1 MGAAPVAA
9 GRMAAVADPVI
20 ARVGALVRQRPGALS
35 LAQGMVAWGP
45 PPGVRQAV
53 VAALEAADHRL
64 DRYGPVQGEEPL
76 LEAVRRELADVRG
89 LDLGD
94 SDLLVTAGSNMA
106 FSAIAQV
113 LCDPGDEVLLPLP
126 FYFNH
131 AMAIR
136 LAGGVPVPV
145 AAGLVPD
152 PERLAAAITSRTRAI
167 VTISPNNPSG
177 VVTPPAVLAAINGL
191 CERHGLLHV
200 SDEAYADFVHGPVA
214 HRGPGRLPGSGGHT
228 VSLFSLS
235 KAYGM
240 AGWRVGYA
248 AVPRQLMGA
257 LAKVQDTVLISP
269 PQVSQGRRWPPS
281 TPVPPGAGPASW
293 PWGIGAASCS
303 RRWRR
308 PGVTAELAWSCLGPP
323 DGAFY
328 GLLRFS
334 SRLGGLRVMERL
346 VLEHGVAA
354 LPGESF
360 GLPTAAGRECCGSAT
375 GCWAPPIWRRP
386 WEGCSGGWKPWEIRA
401 AESCAARCAWKTQWA
416 PSRSPRPPASGA
428 MPMRANRSVLS
439 GLRLIT
445 LTSLPP
451 SRRRRIT

>member
-1 MGAAPVAA
+1 
-9 GRMAAVADPVI
+9 
-20 ARVGALVRQRPGALS
+20 
-35 LAQGMVAWGP
+35 MVAWGP

-53 VAALEAADHRL
+53 LAALEAADHRL

-76 LEAVRRELADVRG
+76 LEAVRRELTDVRG
-89 LDLGD
+89 LDLGG

-228 VSLFSLS
+228 ASLFSLS

-269 PQVSQGRRWPPS
+269 PQVSQRAALAALH
-281 TPVPPGAGPASW
+281 AGPVW
-293 PWGIGAASCS
+293 CRPRIAALGD
-303 RRWRR
+303 RRHQLLAA
-308 PGVTAELAWSCLGPP
+308 VTAARAGGLDVELLGPP

-334 SRLGGLRVMERL
+334 CRLGGLRLMERL

-360 GLPTAAGRECCGSAT
+360 GLPAAGGQ
-375 GCWAPPIWRRP
+375 G
-386 WEGCSGGWKPWEIRA
+386 
-401 AESCAARCAWKTQWA
+401 
-416 PSRSPRPPASGA
+416 
-428 MPMRANRSVLS
+428 V
-439 GLRLIT
+439 LRLSYGM
-445 LTSLPP
+445 LGAADLKEALGRLFRGLEALGDPGS
-451 SRRRRIT
+451 